1 MQALHCM
8 EHRWDNVQFRHCLQL
23 GGAMLMT
30 QGRVTHGLLMY
41 AARDRNK
48 VDVVMLPTAL
58 PELFRRDVGDAF
70 LETISSKNYN

>member
-1 MQALHCM
+1 M
-8 EHRWDNVQFRHCLQL
+8 
-23 GGAMLMT
+23 MT